1 MIRPRRNRRSPAIRA
16 LVQETQLHASDFIL
30 PMFLHEDAEDVAIEA
45 MPGVT
50 RWSIDSLVREAGEAH
65 ALGIPAVVLF
75 PKIEDSL
82 KTSDASDTIRV
93 FDIGNRAEGLEDAP
107 VALQGPGNPDRIGN
121 PGHEQ
126 RAGADVPG

>member
-16 LVQETQLHASDFIL
+16 LVRETQLHASDFIL
-30 PMFLHEDAEDVAIEA
+30 PMFVHEGDEDTPIEA

-82 KTSDASDTIRV
+82 KSSNAEEC
-93 FDIGNRAEGLEDAP
+93 FNPEGLIPRAIK
-107 VALQGPGNPDRIGN
+107 ALKAAHPKLCVRTRMGKLALLLPQG
-121 PGHEQ
+121 
-126 RAGADVPG
+126 